1 MPQKWSLAD
10 CQHGGKTAKLP
21 VNLPAASATRAVKW
35 AESFIL
41 GHHPVCRWLRPATKP
56 RNLRLSFYIVVTV
69 RWETLRIEHSNN
81 KRRSTMSIMNHLHAL
96 RTSGRSI
103 QSKPGLLERF
113 ARACWKANQ
122 RIYVLATTDTKTGRT
137 DLAVERPV
145 ALMMLG

>member
-56 RNLRLSFYIVVTV
+56 RNLRSSFYIVVTV

-96 RTSGRSI
+96 RTAGRSI

-113 ARACWKANQ
+113 ARA
-122 RIYVLATTDTKTGRT
+122 GRQT
-137 DLAVERPV
+137 SVFMYWRPLTQKQD
-145 ALMMLG
+145 ALISLLSAKSRS